1 MGTGLGL
8 PGVAF
13 ITGAGG
19 AVGRAIALQ
28 FARDGVRRIAGLDIS
43 QTDLLD
49 TAKELKDEIPDAE
62 FLPIVAD
69 MSNENEIKTAF
80 QQVVLKFGRI
90 DYAINNAAIASPF
103 VTTGDAELKDFDR
116 VQNINLRGTWLCER
130 EELRQMINQE
140 PLAPEEKPSG
150 RVLSRGSIVIVSS
163 LLGIR
168 ALPLDGM
175 YTISKHAVLGMMKT
189 DALDYATKGIRINA
203 VCPG

>member
-43 QTDLLD
+43 QTGLLD

-140 PLAPEEKPSG
+140 PLAPEEKP
-150 RVLSRGSIVIVSS
+150 
-163 LLGIR
+163 
-168 ALPLDGM
+168 
-175 YTISKHAVLGMMKT
+175 
-189 DALDYATKGIRINA
+189 
-203 VCPG
+203 